1 MTSVR
6 RTTLVVAALV
16 SAILLAG
23 AGVVAAR
30 PPALVTVGTG
40 TVTSGQ
46 ETAVFGI
53 AQRTIRQVRYYDRAT
68 VHYAFTLENDA
79 WYDAQVRGFRQ
90 PDREETLLRLRGLT
104 DEEGN
109 DQFTLGAG
117 ERRTVVLHVFMTDCE
132 RLSARA
138 SSMVS
143 TVTVRVN
150 GIAGIDHDVEVALPE
165 ELRTGSAREMFCPLA
180 TAKSRPPG

>member
-1 MTSVR
+1 MTLVR
-6 RTTLVVAALV
+6 RTALVVTALV

-30 PPALVTVGTG
+30 PPGLVTVGEG

-46 ETAVFGI
+46 KSAVFGI
-53 AQRTIRQVRYYDRAT
+53 AQRTIRQVRYDDRAT
-68 VHYAFTLENDA
+68 MTYAFTLRNDS
-79 WYDAQVRGFRQ
+79 WYDVQVTGIRQ
-90 PDREETLLRLRGLT
+90 PAHEETLLRLRGLT
-104 DEEGN
+104 DKDGN
-109 DQFTLGAG
+109 ERLTLDAG
-117 ERRTVVLHVFMTDCE
+117 EERTVVLQVLMTDCE

-143 TVTVRVN
+143 AVSVRVN
-150 GIAGIDHDVEVALPE
+150 GVAGMDHDVDVALPE